1 MWRTSVQN
9 RHAPYSLTPMED
21 EQVKSMKSVARRG
34 ALISVA
40 AVSTIALA
48 ACSAG
53 QITQTSSQVAAVDG
67 TQADTEN
74 GTIAVR
80 DVTVHFTDKGEAGV
94 KFTAINQ
101 DNSNARHTLKS
112 ITVGGEKAVITGDTT
127 INSDCSLVGDVPS
140 EVAKLTK
147 PKNICIEYVSTSIA
161 NTGLAAGG
169 NKEVVFSFDS
179 GTITT
184 TATISTPVV
193 ESGTQDRE
201 VGGHAAAH

>member
-1 MWRTSVQN
+1 
-9 RHAPYSLTPMED
+9 MED

-34 ALISVA
+34 ALISAA
-40 AVSTIALA
+40 AVSTVTLA

-74 GTIAVR
+74 GTIALR
-80 DVTVHFTDKGEAGV
+80 DVTVHLTDKGEAGV
-94 KFTAINQ
+94 KFTAVNQ

-112 ITVGGEKAVITGDTT
+112 ITVGGEKAVITGETT

-140 EVAKLTK
+140 ELTKLTK
-147 PKNICIEYVSTSIA
+147 PKNICIEHVSTTIA
-161 NTGLAAGG
+161 NTGLAVGG
-169 NKEVVFSFDS
+169 NKEVVFTFDS

-201 VGGHAAAH
+201 VGAHNAH